1 MDILTVARD
10 EYRQQLAE
18 IMTPHMVVVFQ
29 EMYDKAVQLSKGKR
43 VLQKF
48 QELLRDVKE
57 WNSNIVKGHSDT
69 INNACSW
76 YNDLLAAVFVSSVKI
91 LASVRLSAEKKK
103 INVKI
108 PPNDTFIQGCY
119 ENAARDLFKDP
130 YIFQEE
136 GNEYD
141 RDIKLMARFNDAI
154 LLTVKNMVPVQEILK
169 TNIGTRDDSETVGFE
184 AGGGL
189 SDEEEEEPE
198 PAVGEGE
205 GLSEEPAAGEGET
218 DPAAGEAPAEGP
230 TPAPAVGGAPEVRD
244 IPLEGQRLGG
254 EGEGEYEDDDDDD
267 EDLAPGAP
275 PK

>member
-18 IMTPHMVVVFQ
+18 IMAPHMVVVFQ
-29 EMYDKAVQLSKGKR
+29 EMYDKAVQLSKGKQ
-43 VLQKF
+43 VLKKF

-76 YNDLLAAVFVSSVKI
+76 YSDLLAAVFVSSVKI

-108 PPNDTFIQGCY
+108 PPNETFIQGCY

-154 LLTVKNMVPVQEILK
+154 HLTVKNMVPIQEILK
-169 TNIGTRDDSETVGFE
+169 TNIGTREDSEYVGFE
-184 AGGGL
+184 AGGAL
-189 SDEEEEEPE
+189 SDEEEEPEEPEEPVEEPE
-198 PAVGEGE
+198 PSGEM
-205 GLSEEPAAGEGET
+205 
-218 DPAAGEAPAEGP
+218 EGP

-244 IPLEGQRLGG
+244 IPLEGQRGVDE
-254 EGEGEYEDDDDDD
+254 EGFDDEDEEDDG
-267 EDLAPGAP
+267 DLAPGAP